1 MRFAAFSLV
10 MLASAALAE
19 SDPSKPPEKIVSV
32 FGPGEQT
39 TYEVSYLGIT
49 AGKAEITV
57 GWEMEHKGRT
67 VWPLVCV
74 GETNERT
81 SQIYKI
87 KDRFVSYW
95 DPAAREAIGADF
107 FVNESKHRAK
117 ERFNFDL
124 EANTATVVREAPGWP
139 TTERHYQLEEGT
151 VDLAAAGFF
160 FRNLKLVP
168 GESHLLPVFTG
179 NRAYKMRVTVVG
191 KETLKTGLGELEVY
205 RVTFNGEFSG
215 QLAAKGLLTI
225 FYTTDEKQ
233 LPVRAEAKL
242 ALGSVKIDAVKYE
255 AGRRYTG
262 AN

>member
-1 MRFAAFSLV
+1 MRLGALMVVVGSAAFAGSET
-10 MLASAALAE
+10 S
-19 SDPSKPPEKIVSV
+19 SEKVVSV

-49 AGKAEITV
+49 AGRAQITV
-57 GWEMEHKGRT
+57 GWEMEHSGRT

-74 GETNERT
+74 GETT
-81 SQIYKI
+81 DLGAVYKI

-95 DPAAREAIGADF
+95 DPLERESVGADF
-107 FVNESKHRAK
+107 YVNESKHKAK
-117 ERFNFDL
+117 ERFQYDL
-124 EANTATVVREAPGWP
+124 EANTAKVIREAPGWP

-151 VDLAAAGFF
+151 VDLAAAGFI
-160 FRNLKLVP
+160 FRNHKLVP
-168 GESHLLPVFTG
+168 GQSHDLPVFTG
-179 NRAYKMRVTVVG
+179 ARLYKMRVTVVG

-215 QLAAKGLLTI
+215 KLAAQGLMTI
-225 FYTTDEKQ
+225 FYTADEKQ

>member
-1 MRFAAFSLV
+1 MRFAALSLV
-10 MLASAALAE
+10 VATTALAGSE
-19 SDPSKPPEKIVSV
+19 PQNIVSV

-74 GETNERT
+74 GETNETT
-81 SQIYKI
+81 SKLYKI
-87 KDRFVSYW
+87 KDRLVSYW

-151 VDLAAAGFF
+151 VDLAAAGFI
-160 FRNLKLVP
+160 FRNYKLVP

-179 NRAYKMRVTVVG
+179 ARTYRMRVTVVG
-191 KETLKTGLGELEVY
+191 KENLKTGLGELEVY

-215 QLAAKGLLTI
+215 KLAAQGLMTI

-255 AGRRYTG
+255 AGRRYSG
-262 AN
+262 AD

>member
-1 MRFAAFSLV
+1 MRIAALLV
-10 MLASAALAE
+10 VLGTSALAE
-19 SDPSKPPEKIVSV
+19 PEKAPETIVSV

-49 AGKAEITV
+49 AGRAEITV
-57 GWEMEHKGRT
+57 GWEMEHEGRT

-81 SQIYKI
+81 SAIYKI

-95 DPAAREAIGADF
+95 DPLAREAVGADF

-117 ERFNFDL
+117 ERFKFDL
-124 EANTATVVREAPGWP
+124 EANTATVIREAPGWP
-139 TTERHYQLEEGT
+139 TTERHYQLDEGT
-151 VDLAAAGFF
+151 VDLAAAGLF
-160 FRNLKLVP
+160 FRNHKLVP
-168 GESHLLPVFTG
+168 GESHQLPVFTG
-179 NRAYKMRVTVVG
+179 ARTYKMRVTVVG

-215 QLAAKGLLTI
+215 KLAAQGLMTI